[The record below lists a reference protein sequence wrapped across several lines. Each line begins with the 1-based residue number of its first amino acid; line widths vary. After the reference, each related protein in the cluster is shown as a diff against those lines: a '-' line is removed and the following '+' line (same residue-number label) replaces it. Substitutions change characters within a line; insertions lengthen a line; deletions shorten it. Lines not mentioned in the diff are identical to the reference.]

1 MTAAERSSTAWLA
14 TSNHQKWNKF
24 PRHVVIYHFQAITIQ
39 HDRSEIAVDM
49 LLTIVTVYPVP
60 GMQLADPRRRRS
72 GADVSLDWGPVVV
85 KWRARFSMSAVKREL
100 PELELAGVRRKN
112 M

>member
-24 PRHVVIYHFQAITIQ
+24 PRHLVIYHFQAITIQ

-72 GADVSLDWGPVVV
+72 GADVSLDRGPVI
-85 KWRARFSMSAVKREL
+85 L
-100 PELELAGVRRKN
+100 
-112 M
+112 